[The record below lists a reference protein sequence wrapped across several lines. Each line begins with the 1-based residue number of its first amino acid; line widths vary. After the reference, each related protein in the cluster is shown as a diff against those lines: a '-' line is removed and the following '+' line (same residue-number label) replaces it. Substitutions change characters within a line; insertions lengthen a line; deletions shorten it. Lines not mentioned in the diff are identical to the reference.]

1 MAPRKP
7 LAFIDAFA
15 GCGGLSLGLMQAG
28 CKGLFAIEHDKF
40 AFETLKA
47 NLVNKGARHQFS
59 WPKWLAKE
67 PVSIDTML
75 RKHANELAS
84 IAGSVD
90 LLVGG
95 PPCQGF
101 SSAGRRQHDD
111 PRNKL
116 FKSYLRLV
124 NILKPRAVLIENV
137 RGFTMDFD
145 NGKKVHNY
153 SDNLR
158 ALLSE
163 NYEVHA
169 ELLNLSQ
176 FGVPQSR
183 TRYFVLALERG
194 LCEGNPFD
202 HLRNRLPSFLRSLG
216 LQVPVSS
223 GSAISDLEIGR
234 KGRRPSADTAGFE
247 EIDYAGP
254 LTRYQHLINGGAK
267 PTDLRLARHSA
278 QIAERFRQII
288 ELSHAEGR
296 LNTAIHTL
304 DPGLEGELSQFQDVV
319 GG

>member
-1 MAPRKP
+1 MASGKP
-7 LAFIDAFA
+7 LVFIDAFA
-15 GCGGLSLGLMQAG
+15 GCGGLSLGLLQAG

-47 NLVNKGARHQFS
+47 NLVDTGARYKFA

-67 PVSIDTML
+67 PVSIDTLL
-75 RKHANELAS
+75 RKHVNELKS
-84 IAGSVD
+84 LVGSVD

-145 NGKKVHNY
+145 SGNRVHNY
-153 SDNLR
+153 SDKLR

-176 FGVPQSR
+176 FGVPQNR

-202 HLRNRLPSFLRSLG
+202 HLRIRRLDLSRS
-216 LQVPVSS
+216 
-223 GSAISDLEIGR
+223 
-234 KGRRPSADTAGFE
+234 
-247 EIDYAGP
+247 
-254 LTRYQHLINGGAK
+254 GGG
-267 PTDLRLARHSA
+267 H
-278 QIAERFRQII
+278 
-288 ELSHAEGR
+288 
-296 LNTAIHTL
+296 
-304 DPGLEGELSQFQDVV
+304 
-319 GG
+319 